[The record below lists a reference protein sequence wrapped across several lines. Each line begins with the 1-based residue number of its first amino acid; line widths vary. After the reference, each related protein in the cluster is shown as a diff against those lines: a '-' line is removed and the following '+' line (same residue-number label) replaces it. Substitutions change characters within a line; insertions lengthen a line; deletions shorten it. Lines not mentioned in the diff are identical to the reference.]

1 MASNRPRPTKADLE
15 AARAKVLRDVIA
27 PGLKVLFCGINPG
40 LYTTAIGHH
49 FGRPGN
55 RFWPA
60 MFESGF
66 TPRLYSPY
74 EDESLLDLGY
84 GVTNFVER
92 TTARADELTPDEF
105 VDGAESLRKK
115 VLHYNPRYL
124 AVLGVGAYKTGFGK
138 KNVSYGLQPE
148 RIGHTQLWVLPNPS
162 GLNANFQMPE
172 LARMFAELRQNV
184 ERESA

>member
-1 MASNRPRPTKADLE
+1 MAAIRPRPSKADLE

-60 MFESGF
+60 LYESGF

-74 EDESLLDLGY
+74 EDESLLELGY

-105 VDGAESLRKK
+105 VAGARRLERK
-115 VLHYNPRYL
+115 VLEYKPKFL
-124 AVLGVGAYKTGFGK
+124 AVLGVGAFKTGFGK
-138 KNVSYGLQPE
+138 KIVSYGEQPE
-148 RIGHTQLWVLPNPS
+148 RIGETRLWVLPNPS

-172 LARMFAELRQNV
+172 LARMFAELRQKV
-184 ERESA
+184 EG